1 MCILGKYIDIP
12 YKLDLP
18 YNIYCTPDDHLLVT
32 SFTNVVLIFKDDGTF
47 LAAIEGKG
55 RFENPTGVVMRNNG
69 EIVISG
75 YNNKKLVVF

>member
-1 MCILGKYIDIP
+1 M
-12 YKLDLP
+12 
-18 YNIYCTPDDHLLVT
+18 
-32 SFTNVVLIFKDDGTF
+32 LIFKNDGIF

-55 RFENPTGVVMRNNG
+55 RFENPTEVIMRNNG